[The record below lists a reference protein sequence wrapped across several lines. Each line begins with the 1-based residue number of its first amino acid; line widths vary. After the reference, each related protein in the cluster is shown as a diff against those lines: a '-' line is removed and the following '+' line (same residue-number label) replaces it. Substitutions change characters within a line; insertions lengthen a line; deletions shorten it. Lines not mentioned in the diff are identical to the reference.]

1 MFKKFKNHLIL
12 RIVKA
17 TKIISLLSL
26 IIFTFFLLSR
36 HFDITHLK
44 RMGSMGLMIHP
55 LFVFSEFHTSKTDLN
70 GHKPTETDIL
80 RFILRYSGGISTS
93 QAKKLAKI
101 ISEECDNYELDP
113 FLILAVIQV
122 ESNFS
127 SGAVSKKGAIG
138 LMQVMPSTAEY
149 LARKLGISV
158 SGGKELRDPFLNVR
172 LGIYYISLLEDR
184 FNNIEHALVAYNYG
198 PNKFASS
205 KKLKKGPHSYVKKV
219 LDFKSLLHDERSLS
233 EPS

>member
-1 MFKKFKNHLIL
+1 MFKTISNRLIL
-12 RIVKA
+12 RIVKI
-17 TKIISLLSL
+17 TKLISFLSL
-26 IIFTFFLLSR
+26 MILTVFLFYKCL
-36 HFDITHLK
+36 DITNVK

-55 LFVFSEFHTSKTDLN
+55 LAVLGEFYHSDDELN

-80 RFILRYSGGISTS
+80 IFILRYSNEISTS
-93 QAKKLAKI
+93 QAKKLARI
-101 ISEECDNYELDP
+101 ISEDCDSYQLDP
-113 FLILAVIQV
+113 FLILAVIRV

-127 SGAVSKKGAIG
+127 PLAVSNKGAIG

-149 LARKLGISV
+149 LAEKLGISV

-205 KKLKKGPHSYVKKV
+205 KKLKKGPHSFVKKV
-219 LDFKSLLHDERSLS
+219 LDFKSLLHDERRLS